1 MVYNILPYT
10 KKRAKELGVKIF
22 PSDNP
27 KYKLE
32 VYDWNGIFIT
42 YIGDAKYKDFPH
54 YLEME
59 KNGEKPKG
67 YANERRRLYHIRH
80 GKEPEKLGDEY
91 LGSRAYYAKELL
103 W

>member
-1 MVYNILPYT
+1 MVYTILPYT
-10 KKRAKELGVKIF
+10 KKRAKELGVKVF

-32 VYDWNGIFIT
+32 VYDWHGNFIC
-42 YIGDAKYKDFPH
+42 YVGSAKYLDYPH
-54 YLEME
+54 YLALE
-59 KNGEKPKG
+59 KKSEVPAGF
-67 YANERRRLYHIRH
+67 ANERRRLYHIRH
-80 GKEPEKLGDEY
+80 GKEPEKLGDDY